1 MGYDHNDAY
10 SAYVRMGRPATLSL
24 AQLNRLRSLT
34 TDTPK
39 LTDLQ
44 VRRDSVARSQMSMRE
59 NNIVMSALLGGVD
72 ELVDAGIG
80 RLIQGFLLEA

>member
-1 MGYDHNDAY
+1 
-10 SAYVRMGRPATLSL
+10 MGRPATLSL

-34 TDTPK
+34 TDTPN

-44 VRRDSVARSQMSMRE
+44 VRRDCVARSQMSMRE

-72 ELVDAGIG
+72 ELVVAGIG